1 MKRFVP
7 SQVVLASLLLV
18 FSCTDFIEE
27 ELPVAFSTD
36 ATEWSFSKDA
46 GTRTMVLRSSARWE
60 LLQNPE
66 WMNLESVASSKSSPF
81 EWILT
86 FSIETNDNYNREGQI
101 RFQSQNEYINVPVLQ
116 EGRRGVYVPV
126 ESVLL
131 SSTTLTMTEGD
142 SQSLTAII
150 TPTLASDKTVTWTS
164 SNPSVVS
171 VSYLGVLTAQSVG
184 TATITVKTNDLGKT
198 ATCNVT
204 VKAKVVPVT
213 GVVLDNNTIS
223 LTEGES
229 LALTAIVTPSNAT
242 DQSVTWSSSNTS
254 VATVSSLGVVT
265 AKAVGSATITVKT
278 NDGSKTAS
286 CSVSVKAKII
296 SVTGVSLDRS
306 TLSMT
311 DGDTYALTASVTPSN
326 ATDQSVTWSSSNT
339 SVATVSSLGVVTAK
353 AVGSATITVKTND
366 GSKTASCSVSVK
378 AKIISVTGVSLD
390 RSTLSMTDGDTYALT
405 ASVTPSN
412 ATDQS
417 VTWSSNNTSVAIV
430 SSSGVVTAKS
440 VGSATITVKT
450 NDGSKTAACV
460 VTVTPVSVT
469 AVTLDKTSMTLTIGG
484 TERLT
489 ATVLPSNATNKNVT
503 WSSTDTS
510 VAVVDSNGNVSA
522 IKVGNAVITAT
533 TEDGGKTATCILTVD
548 PVSVTGVNLNKSS
561 LTLLVGGS
569 ETLTATVAPSNA
581 TNKRVS
587 WSSSN
592 TSVVTVDSNGK
603 VNAVSGGTAT
613 ITATTEDGGK
623 TASCS
628 VTVNVPVTG
637 VGLNKSS
644 LSIVVGNTELLV
656 ATIVPSDATNQSVSW
671 TSSNTS
677 VATVSSSGLVT
688 ARAIGDATIT
698 VTTADGSK
706 TSTCA
711 VTVLPIAVTG
721 VSLNKYSLS
730 MYESDTETLIATVSP
745 TNASNKSVT
754 WSSSNTSVAAVS
766 SYGQVTAIGAGS
778 ATVTVTTIDGGI
790 TASCAITVQS
800 DPYGAVDLGLSVKW
814 ASFNY
819 GASSITA
826 PGGYY
831 FYGDPTGSAVIHS
844 FSPPNI
850 NSIGGTQYDIV
861 RRNWGGNW
869 RIPTRSEINEL
880 YSLCNWTRTTL
891 NGVSVLKVTGPSGA
905 SIYLPFT
912 GCAFPDDGPI
922 GTTQI
927 YDGDN
932 AYLMSDSSYSD
943 SNGRFVYI
951 YYFTPSGQRNSVSY
965 RADFIKFPIR
975 PVR

>member
-46 GTRTMVLRSSARWE
+46 GIRTMVLRSSARWE

-101 RFQSQNEYINVPVLQ
+101 RFQSQNEYIIVPVLQ

-171 VSYLGVLTAQSVG
+171 VSYLGVLNAQSVG

-278 NDGSKTAS
+278 NDGSKTAT
-286 CSVSVKAKII
+286 CAVTVNPVSVI
-296 SVTGVSLDRS
+296 GVSL
-306 TLSMT
+306 
-311 DGDTYALTASVTPSN
+311 N
-326 ATDQSVTWSSSNT
+326 
-339 SVATVSSLGVVTAK
+339 K
-353 AVGSATITVKTND
+353 AF
-366 GSKTASCSVSVK
+366 
-378 AKIISVTGVSLD
+378 L
-390 RSTLSMTDGDTYALT
+390 
-405 ASVTPSN
+405 
-412 ATDQS
+412 
-417 VTWSSNNTSVAIV
+417 
-430 SSSGVVTAKS
+430 
-440 VGSATITVKT
+440 
-450 NDGSKTAACV
+450 
-460 VTVTPVSVT
+460 
-469 AVTLDKTSMTLTIGG
+469 TLTIGG
-484 TERLT
+484 TEKLT
-489 ATVLPSNATNKNVT
+489 PTIIPSNATNKNVS
-503 WSSTDTS
+503 WSSSDKS
-510 VAVVDSNGNVSA
+510 VARVDSNGSVSA
-522 IKVGNAVITAT
+522 IKVGTSVIIAT

-561 LTLLVGGS
+561 LTLLVGDS

-603 VNAVSGGTAT
+603 VNAVSGGTAS
-613 ITATTEDGGK
+613 IAAMTEDGGK

-628 VTVNVPVTG
+628 VTVYVPDGSENGYEYV
-637 VGLNKSS
+637 VLGL
-644 LSIVVGNTELLV
+644 
-656 ATIVPSDATNQSVSW
+656 P
-671 TSSNTS
+671 
-677 VATVSSSGLVT
+677 SGLKW
-688 ARAIGDATIT
+688 ATCNVGAYKPEEYGNFYAWGET
-698 VTTADGSK
+698 QSK
-706 TSTCA
+706 TDYSGGTYKWWNWNGVTYKLTKYCPA
-711 VTVLPIAVTG
+711 DQTSCWNGEGTPDGKTVLDLEDDTAHVNLGGHWRMPTDEEWVELMENCTWTWTIQNGIAG
-721 VSLNKYSLS
+721 RLVSANNGKSIFLPAAGLQ
-730 MYESDTETLIATVSP
+730 DHRDLINVGSYGLY
-745 TNASNKSVT
+745 
-754 WSSSNTSVAAVS
+754 WSSSLATDDPDQAWFM
-766 SYGQVTAIGAGS
+766 YFGS
-778 ATVTVTTIDGGI
+778 
-790 TASCAITVQS
+790 
-800 DPYGAVDLGLSVKW
+800 
-814 ASFNY
+814 
-819 GASSITA
+819 
-826 PGGYY
+826 
-831 FYGDPTGSAVIHS
+831 
-844 FSPPNI
+844 
-850 NSIGGTQYDIV
+850 DIV
-861 RRNWGGNW
+861 YWDRMSRYYG
-869 RIPTRSEINEL
+869 
-880 YSLCNWTRTTL
+880 YS
-891 NGVSVLKVTGPSGA
+891 
-905 SIYLPFT
+905 
-912 GCAFPDDGPI
+912 
-922 GTTQI
+922 
-927 YDGDN
+927 
-932 AYLMSDSSYSD
+932 
-943 SNGRFVYI
+943 
-951 YYFTPSGQRNSVSY
+951 
-965 RADFIKFPIR
+965 IR
-975 PVR
+975 PVLD